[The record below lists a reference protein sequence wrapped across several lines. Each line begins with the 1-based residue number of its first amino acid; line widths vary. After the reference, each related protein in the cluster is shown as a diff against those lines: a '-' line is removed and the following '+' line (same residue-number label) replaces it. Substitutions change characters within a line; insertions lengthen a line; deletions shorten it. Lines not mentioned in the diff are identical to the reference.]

1 MPGLE
6 IDLSIYSN
14 EKDLL
19 AALRRGDKHAC
30 TCLVKQFATL
40 LYQPALQI
48 LNDPD
53 EADAVVQKAFI
64 KACDKFDSFEGK
76 SQLKTWL
83 YSIAKNE
90 ALMER
95 RRRMGK
101 NVAPIEDIET
111 LAADQTF
118 TADGVE
124 NDPMAAVLNT
134 ELHISIADALEQ
146 LPESLK
152 SVLFLRTIQGLST
165 AETATQLDISE
176 SAVKVRLH
184 RARQQISDLL
194 KDYLE
199 SS

>member
-6 IDLSIYSN
+6 IDLSIYPD
-14 EKDLL
+14 EKSLL
-19 AALRRGDKHAC
+19 AALRRGEEDAC
-30 TCLVKQFATL
+30 TCLVKHFASL
-40 LYQPALQI
+40 LYRPALQV

-53 EADAVVQKAFI
+53 EAEVVVQKAFI
-64 KACDKFDSFEGK
+64 KACEKMDTFEAK

-95 RRRMGK
+95 RRRTSK
-101 NVAPIEDIET
+101 KVAPIEDIET
-111 LAADQTF
+111 IDSDQQF
-118 TADGVE
+118 MAESVDI
-124 NDPMAAVLNT
+124 DPMEAILT
-134 ELHISIADALEQ
+134 SELHVSIANALEK
-146 LPESLK
+146 LPESLR

-165 AETATQLDISE
+165 AETAAELDISE

-199 SS
+199 VA